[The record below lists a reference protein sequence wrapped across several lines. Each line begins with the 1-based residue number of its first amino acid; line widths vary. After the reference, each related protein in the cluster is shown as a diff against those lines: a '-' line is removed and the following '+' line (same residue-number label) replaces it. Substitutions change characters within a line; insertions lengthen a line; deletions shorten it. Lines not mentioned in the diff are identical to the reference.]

1 MVNQLLVIELIREKY
16 FVTSI
21 HNENNSL
28 SKSIGI
34 SKSRWS
40 FNILALLHGEC
51 LHIPLFIF
59 LNAKGRSLK
68 EGGSF
73 EKNFL
78 K

>member
-21 HNENNSL
+21 HNENNSF
-28 SKSIGI
+28 SKSFGI

-51 LHIPLFIF
+51 LHIPLFF
-59 LNAKGRSLK
+59 LLN
-68 EGGSF
+68 EGGRF
-73 EKNFL
+73 KKNFI